1 MRFNINLI
9 RRALLV
15 LAAFAFALAIP
26 ANAVLELT
34 FNQSLP
40 INRIQ
45 YYWSGDAS
53 GANQTGRII
62 NSNKDISFNLADP
75 DYQAKPKTDPPTAV
89 YIFGADEAFPN
100 STTTKVRV
108 WDVATQTEGGKYTN
122 LVSYSNPAGTGAF
135 MNFNINYSF
144 IYADPTKPN
153 LTKVDET
160 TSKPLPSGDTTGSLK
175 IYSAASAH
183 SSGLAIEIAACEW
196 LVNSEIATGQT
207 SQTLTLSTPTWDLS
221 AGTSYTV
228 QVRYKNLWGDW
239 GPYSDPYTHTIAG
252 TGGAADSLSI
262 GLIKYPDGFGINSFG
277 VPFSTVYDNGN
288 NPVTNLRQLID
299 AINDAGEGYAT
310 TIGFWQGQQEVGF
323 TLNESGEVVNRINT
337 EQNPEDISIVR
348 GLGYQVSVTA
358 DKTLVLKNYQ

>member
-1 MRFNINLI
+1 MRCNINLL
-9 RRALLV
+9 RRGVLV
-15 LAAFAFALAIP
+15 LAVFAFVLTVP
-26 ANAVLELT
+26 AYAVLELT
-34 FNQSLP
+34 FSESLP

-62 NSNKDISFNLADP
+62 NPDKNISFNLADP

-89 YIFGADEAFPN
+89 YIFGADEAYAS

-108 WDVATQTEGGKYTN
+108 WDVASQTEGGKYTN
-122 LVSYSNPAGTGAF
+122 LSSYTNPAGTGAF
-135 MNFNINYSF
+135 QNFNIAYSY
-144 IYADPTKPN
+144 IYATPTKPN

-183 SSGLAIEIAACEW
+183 SSGLAIEIAECEW
-196 LVNSEIATGQT
+196 VVNAAVATGQT
-207 SQTLTLSTPTWDLS
+207 GATLTLSTPTWDLS

-228 QVRYKNLWGDW
+228 KVRYKNLWGEW
-239 GPYSDPYTHTIAG
+239 GPYSDEYTHTVAG

-262 GLIKYPDGFGINSFG
+262 SLVKYPDGFGINSFG
-277 VPFSTVYDNGN
+277 VPFSTVYDSGN
-288 NPVTNLRQLID
+288 NPVTNLKQLIS
-299 AINDAGEGYAT
+299 AINAAGEGYAT

-323 TLNESGEVVNRINT
+323 TLNETGGVVNKINT